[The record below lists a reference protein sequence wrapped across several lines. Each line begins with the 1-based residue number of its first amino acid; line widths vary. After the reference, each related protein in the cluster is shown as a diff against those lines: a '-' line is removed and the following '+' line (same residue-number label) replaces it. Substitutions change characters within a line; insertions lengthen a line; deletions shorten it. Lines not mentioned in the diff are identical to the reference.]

1 MKNKKSQKGI
11 TIIALV
17 LTIIILLILGSVA
30 TYTGIES
37 YNRAEQIKFVS
48 QMQLIQAKVDEKV
61 QEDGFESTTIGTEL
75 TENEKKIVYSAVN
88 TDGISLPTTED
99 FNKYV
104 RYLSKENLRTQLE
117 LDNIDEDIII
127 NFKTREVIST
137 IGFEYGGT
145 TYYTQYK
152 LPKGEKLTQYK
163 KANTK
168 LSFEFSKVAQDL
180 ASIIKIVKVE
190 RTEQN
195 EDGSE
200 GEKVQLKSDTLKYEI
215 WKKENDNYVYFK
227 QLNPNETLISVAGE
241 YKIKVIDNIGNEY
254 EGDPFVI
261 RITNPPRIEKNWSKI
276 VQIKGINTSGQQI
289 DALIELDSNTIWY
302 DYSSNIKFAYSKN
315 SDNDYLV
322 WIPRYAKNNSTNE
335 IKFIK
340 GNSNIFEDDTKMNDD
355 WTVPEEFSPNEIKL
369 TGFWL
374 KVAEPNSEN
383 KNIDEFLKNINK
395 EDIVY
400 VYE

>member
-17 LTIIILLILGSVA
+17 LTIIILLILASVA

-37 YNRAEQIKFVS
+37 YDRAEQIKFVS
-48 QMQLIQAKVDEKV
+48 QMQLIQTKVDEVV
-61 QEDGFESTTIGTEL
+61 QKNDFASLGDALNGEQK
-75 TENEKKIVYSAVN
+75 NIVNSAVN
-88 TDGISLPTTED
+88 SDGISWPTTEE
-99 FNKYV
+99 FNDYV
-104 RYLSKENLRTQLE
+104 RYFSKEKLRTQLE

-137 IGFEYGGT
+137 VGFEYGGT

-152 LPKGEKLTQYK
+152 LPKGEKLTQYEK
-163 KANTK
+163 PNTT
-168 LSFEFSKVAQDL
+168 LSFEYSKTAQDL
-180 ASIIKIVKVE
+180 TSILKIVKVE
-190 RTEQN
+190 RTEEN
-195 EDGSE
+195 GNT
-200 GEKVQLKSDTLKYEI
+200 VQLKSDTLKYEL
-215 WKKENDNYVYFK
+215 WKKENDNYVYLK
-227 QLNPNETLISVAGE
+227 QINPNETLISIAGE
-241 YKIKVIDNIGNEY
+241 YKIKVIDNVGNEY
-254 EGDPFVI
+254 EGESFVI

-276 VQIKGINTSGQQI
+276 VQIKGINSAGQKI
-289 DALIELDSNTIWY
+289 DTFTEVDSNTIWY

-315 SDNDYLV
+315 SDSDYLV

-340 GNSNIFEDDTKMNDD
+340 GNSNIFEDNTKMNDD
-355 WTVPEEFSPNEIKL
+355 WTVPEEFSQNGIKL

-374 KVAEPNSEN
+374 KVTEPNSED